1 MKKNQVAEMAVEE
14 VEARGTTTGEITETI
29 TEERVEEMAEAI
41 EETEGIEETEETVET
56 AEIVVVIE
64 EAEGVVEGVESRTP
78 INTKESK
85 TFSKVTFQNT
95 FEETSIS
102 SSGSLK
108 WARRLSH

>member
-1 MKKNQVAEMAVEE
+1 MKKSQVEEMAVEE
-14 VEARGTTTGEITETI
+14 VEARGMTTGEITEMI

-64 EAEGVVEGVESRTP
+64 EAEGVAEGVVSKTP

-85 TFSKVTFQNT
+85 TF
-95 FEETSIS
+95 
-102 SSGSLK
+102 
-108 WARRLSH
+108 